1 MDRTNSS
8 SAMIHLANGRML
20 RLQKGGGTRLQV
32 VAGCV
37 WLMEDKDRGDY
48 VIRSGGSLVLNG
60 LGMARVYA
68 FADTMLRLTA
78 SGSAELPEGLTE
90 APARISASAA

>member
-1 MDRTNSS
+1 MDRTNT
-8 SAMIHLANGRML
+8 SAMTHLARGRLL

-32 VAGCV
+32 VQGCI

-48 VIRSGGSLVLNG
+48 VIRSGGSMVLNG
-60 LGMARVYA
+60 FGLARVYA

-78 SGSAELPEGLTE
+78 SGSAHLPEGLAE
-90 APARISASAA
+90 APTQLSASAA

>member
-1 MDRTNSS
+1 MDRTTNT
-8 SAMIHLANGRML
+8 SAMVHIASGRMM

-48 VIRSGGSLVLNG
+48 VIRSGGSMVLNG
-60 LGMARVYA
+60 LGLARVYA
-68 FADTMLRLTA
+68 FADTMLRLSA
-78 SGSAELPEGLTE
+78 SGSAELPEGLDE
-90 APARISASAA
+90 APVRVSATAA